1 MIFDR
6 QKVLGNKL
14 VAMLNYYNEWNVPK
28 VLDELL
34 FNQSSVH
41 FGSLQVA
48 IMSEYSKPH
57 SIYAKILSVVNPVI

>member
-34 FNQSSVH
+34 FNQSSDH
-41 FGSLQVA
+41 FGSLQVG
-48 IMSEYSKPH
+48 IMSEYSTPH